1 MDVLRPIS
9 NLSVLNDLVRE
20 EMSPVAD
27 ESRKKSALK
36 SSAGNKANR
45 GDPTLKRV
53 RFDESVNKK
62 VREQDY
68 RVVIIQLPYI
78 LPFSYI
84 LRTYI

>member
-1 MDVLRPIS
+1 MRPIS

-36 SSAGNKANR
+36 SSAANKANR
-45 GDPTLKRV
+45 GDPSLKRV

-62 VREQDY
+62 VGEQDY
-68 RVVIIQLPYI
+68 RDVHT
-78 LPFSYI
+78 S
-84 LRTYI
+84 